1 MIRHIIFGYYKAI
14 DEIVPDLIWAL
25 TNLVP
30 KIFFIWGLN
39 FSHCNEFNF
48 FLQSVKS
55 ENDGDKCQVFMD
67 ENGHWSWKNQTTIET
82 MDQSNDT
89 NNNEQEYFEN
99 HSIPCVIFANSIP
112 GMYMQV
118 TACYLQLMIIVGKVC
133 QFIIC
138 IISSR
143 V

>member
-1 MIRHIIFGYYKAI
+1 MLK
-14 DEIVPDLIWAL
+14 WSL
-25 TNLVP
+25 TKLVP
-30 KIFFIWGLN
+30 KKNFRWELN
-39 FSHCNEFNF
+39 FSHCNESI

-89 NNNEQEYFEN
+89 NNKEPEYFEN
-99 HSIPCVIFANSIP
+99 HSIPCVIFAHSLP

-118 TACYLQLMIIVGKVC
+118 TACYMQLMIIVGKIF
-133 QFIIC
+133 QFIM
-138 IISSR
+138 S
-143 V
+143 

>member
-48 FLQSVKS
+48 FYSLSKVRMMVTNVKFLWMKM
-55 ENDGDKCQVFMD
+55 GIGRGKTKPPLKQRIKVMIP
-67 ENGHWSWKNQTTIET
+67 TIMNKST
-82 MDQSNDT
+82 
-89 NNNEQEYFEN
+89 
-99 HSIPCVIFANSIP
+99 
-112 GMYMQV
+112 
-118 TACYLQLMIIVGKVC
+118 LKIILYPV
-133 QFIIC
+133 
-138 IISSR
+138 
-143 V
+143 

>member
-1 MIRHIIFGYYKAI
+1 MLK
-14 DEIVPDLIWAL
+14 WSL

-30 KIFFIWGLN
+30 KKIFIWELN
-39 FSHCNEFNF
+39 FSHCNESIC
-48 FLQSVKS
+48 LQSVKS

-89 NNNEQEYFEN
+89 NNKEPEYFEN
-99 HSIPCVIFANSIP
+99 HSIPCVIFAHSLP

-118 TACYLQLMIIVGKVC
+118 TACYMQLMIIVGKIFNPKYLNFC
-133 QFIIC
+133 NT
-138 IISSR
+138 
-143 V
+143 